1 MGKRNF
7 EWEQATVW
15 DGFFTQDKPG
25 GVTQRVDPETVFA
38 RLQAE
43 GFLLDSVSYLVN
55 RLANSRDVLWSLD
68 STGEKLES
76 TLFQVSGLGAQLVP
90 VETDFDWAGTS
101 TLGGRGVSPGRV
113 YIDGVDTKVWAV
125 QEARGDLLKSTDN
138 WKTSVRDSS
147 LYTYLGGYGVTFPV
161 VKFLHM
167 DGVSLD
173 AWVCGSDTGLIYAAY
188 HVPENYNADGTL
200 KVSAW
205 FVIYPPYLVADI
217 GTDGH
222 VSCMVGNHGAIMR
235 TTDWLTFSVV
245 YSGAAVLG
253 GVDTDRYG
261 NWIAVERDTGR
272 VLRST
277 DNGATWSFPT
287 IYLDDVA
294 VANLPPTGSVT
305 AGNGI
310 WLASGN
316 SAYEYSEDG
325 IHWYSGTNTLGSF
338 YGCGFDGSRF
348 YASEPNTANPYRLFQ
363 LLVSEVPFQR
373 HLSALKGA
381 TIKGDTWLVDLPS
394 VSVLSTDENGRLQD
408 GEGALFTVLDGRFV
422 DLTSAQTVHGVKDFV
437 DGAGADFLSVQ
448 QFVAFGT
455 NPDGAPHL
463 AGRTY
468 WDSVDHTLA
477 TDLPN
482 GVTLQHG
489 QELHLLGRNVSGGTL
504 TNGTVVYCN
513 GSQGFRATIDKAEA
527 DVAAHSMALAVLTQ
541 DVANNGLGFGTAFGL
556 VRDLDTSAFSEGAVL
571 YLSSTAGQLTAT
583 RPAAPN
589 VGVRVALCVRSHP
602 SAGMLFVSID
612 RFPTLSELSDT
623 LISSPSA
630 GQVLTYDG
638 TKWVNAAAW
647 TYTLPVA
654 SATVLGG
661 IKIGAGL
668 SIDGDG
674 VVSALATPYTLP
686 EATTT
691 TLGGVKVGRG
701 LQVAAGVLTDND
713 SYTFRSDNA
722 GAAGAGKWTK
732 VLSFSDPGNNDYIAF
747 RLQVTT
753 SYTAQVFG
761 VWKIDIEPRQGAVTP
776 TPSVRMLESDGA
788 AADDVVVVVV
798 SDYPTAPCVYE
809 VWTKAKANNVET
821 GWTVR
826 DLFMVGGAVPPSVT
840 YYDVTPWV
848 SSYTAGT
855 ATAGVDARPSPT
867 AAASYSLT
875 MDPTACAANV
885 QLRAGSSTQWSAHAT
900 LFVPVGNQAI
910 VQNQTKLAIICPQ
923 PVSGASYILA
933 IYKWPA
939 TGSTCTLVAASSV
952 QTMPEPSSWL
962 EATIS
967 TASTT
972 LVGGD
977 RYFAVIL
984 WNGNGALVAGLSG
997 PYLNVQPYIAW
1008 GRANM
1013 GVLSAAP
1020 ATISPENELQEH
1032 FFLRVR
1038 T

>member
-7 EWEQATVW
+7 EWEQASIW

-43 GFLLDSVSYLVN
+43 GFLLDSISYLVN

-90 VETDFDWAGTS
+90 VETDFEWEGTS
-101 TLGGRGVSPGRV
+101 TQGGRGVSPGRA

-125 QEARGDLLKSTDN
+125 QEARGDLLKSTDY
-138 WKTSVRDSS
+138 WKTTVRDSS
-147 LYTYLGGYGVTFPV
+147 LYTYLGGYGITFPV

-173 AWVCGSDTGLIYAAY
+173 AWVCGADNGLLYVAY
-188 HVPENYNADGTL
+188 HVPENYNSDGTL

-205 FVIYPPYLVADI
+205 FVVYPPYLVADI

-222 VSCMVGNHGAIMR
+222 VACMVGNHGAIMR

-287 IYLDDVA
+287 IYLDDVN
-294 VANLPPTGSVT
+294 VANLPSTGSVT

-325 IHWYSGTNTLGSF
+325 IHWYSGSNPLGSF

-348 YASEPNTANPYRLFQ
+348 YASEPNTENPFRLFQ

-394 VSVLSTDENGRLQD
+394 TSVLCTDENGRLQD
-408 GEGALFTVLDGRFV
+408 GEGALFTSLAGLFV
-422 DLTSAQTVHGVKDFV
+422 DLASTQTVHGVKDFV
-437 DGAGADFLSVQ
+437 DGAAADFLGVQ
-448 QFVAFGT
+448 QFVDFGT
-455 NPDGAPHL
+455 NPDDNPHQ
-463 AGRTY
+463 AGRTH
-468 WDSVDHTLA
+468 WDTVDQTLA

-504 TNGTVVYCN
+504 TNGTVVYCS

-541 DVANNGLGFGTAFGL
+541 DVANNGVGYGTAFGL
-556 VRDLDTSAFSEGAVL
+556 VRDLDTSAFAEGAVL
-571 YLSSTAGQLTAT
+571 YLSATAGQLTAT

-602 SAGMLFVSID
+602 TAGMLFIAID
-612 RFPTLSELSDT
+612 RFPTLSELSDAV
-623 LISSPSA
+623 ISSPAA
-630 GQVLTYDG
+630 GQVLAFDG
-638 TKWVNAAAW
+638 AKWVNAPAW
-647 TYTLPVA
+647 SYTLPVA

-661 IKIGAGL
+661 VKVGSGL
-668 SIDGDG
+668 SIDSDG
-674 VVSALATPYTLP
+674 VLSALATPYTLP
-686 EATTT
+686 QATDTV
-691 TLGGVKVGRG
+691 LGGVKVGRG
-701 LQVAAGVLTDND
+701 LQVAAGVVTDND
-713 SYTFRSDNA
+713 SHTFRSDNA
-722 GAAGAGKWTK
+722 GASGAGKWTK

-747 RLQVTT
+747 RLQIT
-753 SYTAQVFG
+753 SSYSTRSSG
-761 VWKIDIEPRQGAVTP
+761 TWKIDIEPRNGAATP
-776 TPSVRMLESDGA
+776 TPTVRMVESDGA

-798 SDYPTAPCVYE
+798 TDYPTAPRAYE
-809 VWTKAKANNVET
+809 VWAKAKANNVEM

-826 DLFMVGGAVPPSVT
+826 DLFLVGGSRPPTIT
-840 YYDVTPWV
+840 YYDVTAWAA
-848 SSYTAGT
+848 SYSAGT
-855 ATAGVDARPSPT
+855 ATAGVDARPVQ
-867 AAASYSLT
+867 AVASYSLT
-875 MDPTACAANV
+875 MDPAACAANV
-885 QLRAGSSTQWSAHAT
+885 DVRGGSSTQWSAHAT
-900 LFVPVGNQAI
+900 LFVPTGNQAI
-910 VQNQTKLAIICPQ
+910 VQNQSKLALICPR
-923 PVSGASYILA
+923 PISGASYILA
-933 IYKWPA
+933 IYKWPD
-939 TGSTCTLVAASSV
+939 TGSTCPLVAASAV
-952 QTMPEPSSWL
+952 QTMPGSSSWL
-962 EATIS
+962 EATITS
-967 TASTT
+967 ASTT

-984 WNGNGALVAGLSG
+984 WDGNGALVAGLSG

-1008 GRANM
+1008 GRANL
-1013 GVLSAAP
+1013 GVLTAAP
-1020 ATISPENELQEH
+1020 ATLSPENELQEH